1 MISICFKSNNR
12 EKLNFIENQITS
24 CKIPNIYYYQKK
36 FSKYNNLII
45 HYLGKKES
53 DFYNA
58 LSNIFFNYLKKYV
71 ENSQID
77 SILKYEYFYFN
88 QTEKNIIQKKCTNEL
103 NTNESKSIVHNI
115 LYKNL
120 KEYFSTHKKA
130 HLNGFI
136 YFRLYEYKSLLEK
149 ILNNC
154 INNYI
159 IEKEYYDYIEL
170 LKKYINTQLS
180 QSEEL
185 HLLYSK
191 DLKILLDAE
200 KNIISNSENHQ
211 IYLSDITFS
220 SNDFILNALL
230 SYLPKKIIIHQS
242 TSDDNFLKFLKII
255 FENRYEICNKCETC
269 KKRIIH

>member
-1 MISICFKSNNR
+1 MISICFKSNNTK
-12 EKLNFIENQITS
+12 KLNFIENQIAS
-24 CKIPNIYYYQKK
+24 CKIPNIYYSQKK

-53 DFYNA
+53 NFYNA
-58 LSNIFFNYLKKYV
+58 LSDIFYDYIKNYV

-88 QTEKNIIQKKCTNEL
+88 QTEKNIILKKCTDEL
-103 NTNESKSIVHNI
+103 NTDESKSIIHNI

-120 KEYFSTHKKA
+120 KDYFSTHKKA
-130 HLNGFI
+130 NLNGFI

-149 ILNNC
+149 ILNKS

-180 QSEEL
+180 QSEKL
-185 HLLYSK
+185 HLIYSK
-191 DLKILLDAE
+191 DLKILLDSE

-211 IYLSDITFS
+211 IYLSDISFS